1 MLCRDMITPSQIP
14 NTLTHELIHAYD
26 HCRGK
31 GFSLTNC
38 EHHACTEVRSLSSSG
53 CASTKA
59 FRGQLAGQRGIRLQI
74 GVCARDVYMPCSARS
89 TRWLCFIDGPQR
101 GVRV

>member
-1 MLCRDMITPSQIP
+1 VVLCRDTITPSQIP

-38 EHHACTEVRSLSSSG
+38 EHHACTEVRSPSSSG
-53 CASTKA
+53 CMKV
-59 FRGQLAGQRGIRLQI
+59 FRGQLAGNRGIRL
-74 GVCARDVYMPCSARS
+74 
-89 TRWLCFIDGPQR
+89 
-101 GVRV
+101 